1 MSNVPHLAALPLGLA
16 LAVWPQF
23 RGPNASGVSEA
34 KNLPAQMSQTENVI
48 WKTALP
54 AGYSSPS
61 VSADRIYITAIENDK
76 LWTFALDRATGRILW
91 RREAP
96 RPRVQEMQRANSAV
110 TATPATDGRNVY
122 VFFQDF
128 GLLAYGPD
136 GNELWKLPLGPFN
149 NPFGHGSSPI
159 LAGNTLVMNL
169 DQDTGSYL
177 LALDKATGKTLW
189 RVERPVAQ
197 RGYAT
202 PVLYEGN
209 QLIVTGS
216 YRMTS
221 YDLKTGRELWYIRR
235 LPWQIKPTPV
245 IADGVVYFTTY
256 AGESDPGQQE
266 NIPPFADALA
276 KLDANKDGKIS
287 KSEIGD
293 KKAEARFDEYL
304 DLDDTG
310 FLEERDWEQFR
321 ERRLG
326 ENALRAYRIKD
337 AKGDITESGLLWKTS
352 KPLPNVPS
360 PLFYQGV
367 LYMVKEGGIFAS
379 FDPANGAILKQA
391 RLQGAL
397 GDYYASPV
405 AADGKIYVGSRDGN
419 FVTIRAGGRDWE
431 VLHVADMG
439 APINA
444 SAAPVDTRL
453 YLRTDAA
460 LFCFGN
466 RGE

>member
-1 MSNVPHLAALPLGLA
+1 MIPTLAAASAVALA
-16 LAVWPQF
+16 FAVWPQF
-23 RGPNASGVSEA
+23 RGPNAAGVSEA
-34 KNLPAQMSQTENVI
+34 KNLPVDVGVEKHVI
-48 WKTALP
+48 WKTTLP
-54 AGYSSPS
+54 PGYSSPS
-61 VSADRIYITAIENDK
+61 ISADRIYITGIENDK
-76 LWTFALDRATGRILW
+76 LWTFALERATGRIVW

-159 LAGNTLVMNL
+159 LTGNTLLMNI

-177 LALDKATGKTLW
+177 LALDKNTGKTLW
-189 RVERPVAQ
+189 RAERPLAQ

-209 QLIVTGS
+209 QVIVTGS
-216 YRMTS
+216 YRMSS
-221 YDLKTGRELWYIRR
+221 YDLRTGRELWYIRR

-266 NIPPFADALA
+266 IVPPFAEALA
-276 KLDANKDGKIS
+276 KLDTNKDGKIA
-287 KSEIGD
+287 KSEIAD

-337 AKGDITESGLLWKTS
+337 AKGDITESGFLWKAS
-352 KPLPNVPS
+352 KTLPNVPS
-360 PLFYQGV
+360 PLIYQGV
-367 LYMVKEGGIFAS
+367 LYMVKEGGIFTS
-379 FDPANGAILKQA
+379 FDPATGAVLKQA
-391 RLQGAL
+391 RLTGAL

-405 AADGKIYVGSRDGN
+405 GADGKIYVGSRDGN
-419 FVTIRAGGRDWE
+419 FVVLRAGGRDWD
-431 VLHVADMG
+431 VMHVADLG

-444 SAAPVDTRL
+444 TAAPVDSRL
-453 YLRTDAA
+453 YVRTDAV
-460 LFCFGN
+460 LFCFGKQ
-466 RGE
+466 GE